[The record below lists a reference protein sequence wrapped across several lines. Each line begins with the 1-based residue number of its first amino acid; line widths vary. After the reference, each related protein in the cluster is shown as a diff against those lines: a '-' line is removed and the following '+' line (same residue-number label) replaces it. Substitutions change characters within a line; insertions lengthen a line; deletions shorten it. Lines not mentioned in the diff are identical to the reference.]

1 MPSVYVKVAVNRP
14 LRETFAYKVD
24 AGDPKAL
31 PGSRVRAR
39 FAGSEA
45 IGIVTAAC
53 TAGQAGIPP
62 SRIQKAELLD
72 PHGLIPRDVRA
83 MVEFGSRYYHHP
95 IGQCYATALPKL
107 LREGAK
113 CAYAEVPAL
122 KLAQGQDPGAI
133 RRIRSQEQLQILEIL
148 RHGPVRRRELR
159 ERGFS
164 SQSEN
169 ALVKR
174 GLAVKVDL
182 SGSFTPW
189 RELGCN
195 LVRETPPDPD
205 PEQRSAIEAITSCEG
220 FGAFLLDGVTG
231 SGKTEVYL
239 RAIEHTLSQGR
250 AALVLVPEIAL
261 TPQTFNRF
269 YRRFNVP
276 VTSMHSQL
284 SDRERLD
291 AYIDMASGRAAIIIG
306 TRTALF
312 TPIPNLGLI
321 VLDEEHD
328 TSFKQTD
335 GFRYHARALA
345 LVRGRECGCPVVMG
359 SATPSLESY
368 YNVSRGLF
376 TKLDLHKR
384 AGGALMPD
392 CEIVD
397 LRGEPLTDGL
407 PAGIGETLED
417 AIGEETARGNQV
429 LLFLNRRGYSHHMF
443 CHACG
448 HVFTCPSCDN
458 PLTVHRAQGRLKCHV
473 CESSFPIPAKCPEC
487 GADALMETGFGT
499 EQTEDFLRKRYPDV
513 GIERIDRDT
522 VATKAALEERLCRIR
537 SGESQI
543 LLGTQ
548 MVAKG
553 HDFPD
558 VTLVG
563 ILDVDSG
570 LYSDDFRARE
580 YSAQLLTQVAGR
592 AGRASKHGRVL
603 VQTHSPDS
611 LLLNELVDPGIPY
624 DAIAAELLEERSR
637 MDLPPATSQAF
648 LLSNSTDRRCAYALL
663 SFVHQALEGLAA
675 KWPGVKVSPV
685 LSDKMEKRQNR
696 YHFHILLTSGS
707 RHSLSALLDAAAE
720 AAGRA
725 AQGGDARFAIEV
737 DPIIMY

>member
-1 MPSVYVKVAVNRP
+1 MPSVYVKVALNRP
-14 LRETFAYKVD
+14 LRDAFAYKVD
-24 AGDPKAL
+24 APDPSAL
-31 PGSRVRAR
+31 PGARVRVS
-39 FAGSEA
+39 FAGSQTV
-45 IGIVTAAC
+45 GVIVSTC
-53 TAGQAGIPP
+53 TADETGLPP
-62 SRIQKAELLD
+62 SKIKKAELLD
-72 PHGLIPRDVRA
+72 PNGLIPEDVRR

-95 IGQCYATALPKL
+95 IGQCYATAIPKL
-107 LREGAK
+107 LRDGAK
-113 CAYAEVPAL
+113 CAYAEIPAL
-122 KLAQGQDPGAI
+122 RAADHQDPAAI
-133 RRIRSQEQLQILEIL
+133 ARIRSSEQLQILEIL
-148 RHGPVRRRELR
+148 KGGPVRRRELR

-174 GLAVKVDL
+174 GLAVKTDL
-182 SGSFTPW
+182 SGDITPW
-189 RELGCN
+189 RELGGK
-195 LVRETPPDPD
+195 LLREEPPKPGA
-205 PEQRSAIEAITSCEG
+205 EQQAAIDAIESCNG

-239 RAIEHTLSQGR
+239 RAIENVLSKGR
-250 AALVLVPEIAL
+250 AALVLVPEISL

-269 YRRFNVP
+269 YRRFSVP

-291 AYIDMASGRAAIIIG
+291 AFIDMASGRAAIIIG

-335 GFRYHARALA
+335 GFRYHARSLA
-345 LVRGRECGCPVVMG
+345 LVRGQQCRCPVVMG

-368 YNVSRGLF
+368 YNAGRGLY
-376 TKLDLHKR
+376 TKLDLHTR
-384 AGGALMPD
+384 AGGASMPD

-397 LRGEPLTDGL
+397 LRQEPLTDGL
-407 PAGIGETLED
+407 PAGIGQTLED
-417 AIGEETARGNQV
+417 RIGEETARGNQV
-429 LLFLNRRGYSHHMF
+429 LLFLNRRGFSHHMF

-473 CESSFPIPAKCPEC
+473 CESSFPIPRKCPEC
-487 GADALMETGFGT
+487 GAEALMETGFGT
-499 EQTEDFLRKRYPDV
+499 EQTEAFLRLRYPDV

-522 VATKAALEERLCRIR
+522 VATKAALEDKLDRIR

-563 ILDVDSG
+563 MLDVDSG

-592 AGRASKHGRVL
+592 AGRAAKHGVVL

-611 LLLNELVDPGIPY
+611 LLLNELVDPSVSY
-624 DAIAAELLEERSR
+624 DRIAAELLEEREA
-637 MDLPPATSQAF
+637 MQLPPATSQAF
-648 LLSNSTDRRCAYALL
+648 LLSNSTDRNRAYELL
-663 SFVHQALEGLAA
+663 QRVRDELERAAA

-696 YHFHILLTSGS
+696 YHFHILLTSDS
-707 RHSLSALLDAAAE
+707 RSGLSALLDAAA
-720 AAGRA
+720 AAADKA
-725 AQGGDARFAIEV
+725 APGGDVRFAVEV

>member
-14 LRETFAYKVD
+14 LRDTFAYKVE
-24 AGDPKAL
+24 APDPKAL
-31 PGSRVRAR
+31 PGARVRAR
-39 FAGSEA
+39 FAGSETV
-45 IGIVTAAC
+45 GIITAVC
-53 TAGQAGIPP
+53 GAGGTGIEP

-72 PHGLIPRDVRA
+72 PDGLIPGDVRA

-95 IGQCYATALPKL
+95 VGQCYATAIPKL
-107 LREGAK
+107 LRDGAR
-113 CAYAEVPAL
+113 CAYAEIPAL
-122 KLAQGQDPGAI
+122 EAAPSQDPKAI
-133 RRIRSQEQLQILEIL
+133 ARIRSKEQLQILEIL
-148 RHGPVRRRELR
+148 SHGAVRRRELR

-169 ALVKR
+169 ALIKR
-174 GLAVKVDL
+174 GLALKADL

-189 RELGCN
+189 RELGGD
-195 LVRETPPDPD
+195 LLREEPPVPD
-205 PEQRSAIEAITSCEG
+205 PEQQQAIGAISSCEG

-239 RAIEHTLSQGR
+239 RAIEHALSKGR

-269 YRRFNVP
+269 YRRFRVP

-335 GFRYHARALA
+335 GFRYHARSLA
-345 LVRGRECGCPVVMG
+345 LVRARECGCPVVMG

-368 YNVSRGLF
+368 FNVERGLF
-376 TKLDLHKR
+376 KKLDLKKR

-392 CEIVD
+392 FEIVD
-397 LRGEPLTDGL
+397 LRSEPLTDGL
-407 PAGIGETLED
+407 PAGIGETLEQ

-443 CHACG
+443 CHSCG

-473 CESSFPIPAKCPEC
+473 CECSLPIPRTCPEC
-487 GADALMETGFGT
+487 GAQALMETGFGT
-499 EQTEDFLRKRYPDV
+499 EQTEDFLRKRYPDI

-522 VATKAALEERLCRIR
+522 VATKAALEERLSRIR
-537 SGESQI
+537 SGESRI

-592 AGRASKHGRVL
+592 AGRAAKHGRVL

-611 LLLNELVDPGIPY
+611 LLLNELVDPKVPY
-624 DAIAAELLEERSR
+624 DAIASELLEERR
-637 MDLPPATSQAF
+637 KMDLPPATSQAF
-648 LLSNSTDRRCAYALL
+648 LLSNGTDRNRAYALL
-663 SFVHQALEGLAA
+663 MQVRQALDGPCA

-696 YHFHILLTSGS
+696 YHFHILLTSAS
-707 RHSLSALLDAAAE
+707 RQGLSALLDDAAQAAE
-720 AAGRA
+720 RA
-725 AQGGDARFAIEV
+725 APGGDVRFAVEV